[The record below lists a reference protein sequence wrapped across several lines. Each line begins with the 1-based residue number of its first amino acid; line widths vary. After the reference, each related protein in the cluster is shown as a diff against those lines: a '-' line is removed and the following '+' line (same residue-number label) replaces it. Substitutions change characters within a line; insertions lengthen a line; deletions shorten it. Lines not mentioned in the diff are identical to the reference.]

1 VQVYVNHQH
10 PLLQLKGALPWEA
23 IEALMVAAW
32 RKAGKNV
39 AGSRGKAWPVSLYSP
54 FAQIFLTSQKCPK
67 TATFAFCTLI
77 HP

>member
-1 VQVYVNHQH
+1 MIANI
-10 PLLQLKGALPWEA
+10 PALPSPA
-23 IEALMVAAW
+23 KVIRDAARAVKRVA
-32 RKAGKNV
+32 
-39 AGSRGKAWPVSLYSP
+39 SLSMKKLSAETLNSP